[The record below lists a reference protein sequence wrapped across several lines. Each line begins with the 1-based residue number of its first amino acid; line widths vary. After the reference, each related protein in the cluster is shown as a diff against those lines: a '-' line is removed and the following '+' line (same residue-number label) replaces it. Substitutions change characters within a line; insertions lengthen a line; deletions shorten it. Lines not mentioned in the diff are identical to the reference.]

1 MAMPNPRLAAR
12 YAKSVLDLAIEKGQL
27 DAVYNDM
34 LFLQAAFRSSK
45 ELVVLLK
52 SPIIKADKK
61 DKIMDAIT
69 AGKIS
74 VITATFNKLL
84 LRKNRELYLP
94 EIVTAFIDQYKVN
107 KGIHT
112 VKLTTAMPVSEELK
126 QSILE
131 KVRTGKHLQQVE
143 LNTVVDETLIGG
155 FILEIGDQLVD
166 DSIAFELN
174 NIKKQFQNNDF
185 IYKIR

>member
-1 MAMPNPRLAAR
+1 MPNPRLAGR
-12 YAKSVLDLAIEKGQL
+12 YAKSLLDLAIEKGQL
-27 DAVYNDM
+27 DAVYSDM
-34 LFLQAAFRSSK
+34 EYLDAAIKSSK

-61 DKIMDAIT
+61 GKILEAIT

-84 LRKNRELYLP
+84 LTKGRESYLP
-94 EIVTAFIDQYKVN
+94 EIVTAFIAQYKEN

-112 VKLTTAMPVSEELK
+112 VKLTTAIPVSEELK
-126 QSILE
+126 QALLE
-131 KVRTGKHLQQVE
+131 KIRVGKNMQHLE
-143 LNTVVDETLIGG
+143 LHAEVNEALIGG
-155 FILEIGDQLVD
+155 YVLEIGDELVD
-166 DSIAFELN
+166 ASIAFELH

-185 IYKIR
+185 VYKIR